1 MAASGK
7 VVGSFF
13 YVADKRPV
21 IVFETA
27 EEAQAF
33 EKSFKGAEIYTQPD
47 HVFLPTPHGLEFVR
61 GGSKG
66 ETAYGEQSLTPCDT
80 CGRAD

>member
-1 MAASGK
+1 MSAASK
-7 VVGSFF
+7 VTASFF

-21 IVFETA
+21 IVFSLPEDA
-27 EEAQAF
+27 ILLQ
-33 EKSFKGAEIYTQPD
+33 KSFNGAEVYHNKT

-66 ETAYGEQSLTPCDT
+66 ETAYGKQGHGFALMTIKP
-80 CGRAD
+80 

>member
-1 MAASGK
+1 MAPVAE
-7 VVGSFF
+7 VAASFF

-21 IVFETA
+21 IVFA
-27 EEAQAF
+27 DASDAVALQ
-33 EKSFKGAEIYTQPD
+33 KSFSGSEVYHNKT

-66 ETAYGEQSLTPCDT
+66 ETAYGTQCTGSRL
-80 CGRAD
+80 AAIKS